1 MQFSLGHSPL
11 LICLMEDLSMA
22 FFHVWKVLEDC
33 NMLIAS
39 WANNNWYLIFNRGLL
54 LMTWISLANKII
66 TSAFHNNWNLSLYH
80 LCLLKCSI
88 IFSKQNVTNVWTN
101 WQHFKARAASLMHQ
115 LSPWKSSSA
124 PEDVKSL
131 FEALR
136 TTLLLMKDLDHM
148 VRCCVEAA
156 MPSIKLTKELLILA
170 RTAIQNNT
178 GEIA

>member
-1 MQFSLGHSPL
+1 
-11 LICLMEDLSMA
+11 
-22 FFHVWKVLEDC
+22 
-33 NMLIAS
+33 
-39 WANNNWYLIFNRGLL
+39 
-54 LMTWISLANKII
+54 
-66 TSAFHNNWNLSLYH
+66 
-80 LCLLKCSI
+80 
-88 IFSKQNVTNVWTN
+88 
-101 WQHFKARAASLMHQ
+101 MHQ

-131 FEALR
+131 FEVLR